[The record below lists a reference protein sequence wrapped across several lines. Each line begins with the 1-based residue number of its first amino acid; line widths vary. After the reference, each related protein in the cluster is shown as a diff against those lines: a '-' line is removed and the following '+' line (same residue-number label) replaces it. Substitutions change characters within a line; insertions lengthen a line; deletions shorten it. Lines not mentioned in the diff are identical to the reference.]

1 MIREISAMPTNTGGK
16 ADASEKHRGSGR
28 AGAAGEARGRARGAV
43 SRAGAHDAQMD
54 LVTAAL
60 IGLAVGV
67 SATLLLRR
75 GPKGVRPISPVM
87 QAAARAS
94 TRGARWV
101 RDRGEEAWDRVPR
114 DEIADQ
120 VQDYARSARDAIDRA
135 VHSELRT
142 LRRALR
148 AQARRVAR

>member
-1 MIREISAMPTNTGGK
+1 M
-16 ADASEKHRGSGR
+16 SEKHRGSGR
-28 AGAAGEARGRARGAV
+28 AGAAGEGRVRAR
-43 SRAGAHDAQMD
+43 AGGTGTGMRDAQMD

-75 GPKGVRPISPVM
+75 GPRGVRPIGPVVR
-87 QAAARAS
+87 AAARVGR
-94 TRGARWV
+94 RGARWV
-101 RDRGEEAWDRVPR
+101 RDRGEDAWERVPR

-120 VQDYARSARDAIDRA
+120 VQDYARSARKAIDRA
-135 VHSELRT
+135 VHDELRT

>member
-1 MIREISAMPTNTGGK
+1 M
-16 ADASEKHRGSGR
+16 SEKHRGSGR
-28 AGAAGEARGRARGAV
+28 AGAAGEGRARA
-43 SRAGAHDAQMD
+43 RAGGGGPGMRAAQMD

-75 GPKGVRPISPVM
+75 GPRGVRPIGPVVR
-87 QAAARAS
+87 AAARAGQ
-94 TRGARWV
+94 RGARWV
-101 RDRGEEAWDRVPR
+101 RDRGEDAWDRVPH

-120 VQDYARSARDAIDRA
+120 VQDYARSARKAIDRA
-135 VHSELRT
+135 VHDELRT

>member
-1 MIREISAMPTNTGGK
+1 MPTNSGGK
-16 ADASEKHRGSGR
+16 AETGEKHRGSAR
-28 AGAAGEARGRARGAV
+28 AGAAAELRGRGRGTGARV
-43 SRAGAHDAQMD
+43 STRDAQMD

-75 GPKGVRPISPVM
+75 GPRGVRPITPVM
-87 QAAARAS
+87 RAAARAGG
-94 TRGARWV
+94 RGARWV
-101 RDRGEEAWDRVPR
+101 RARGEEAWDRVPR

-120 VQDYARSARDAIDRA
+120 VQDYARSAREAIDRA

>member
-1 MIREISAMPTNTGGK
+1 M
-16 ADASEKHRGSGR
+16 SEKHRGSGR
-28 AGAAGEARGRARGAV
+28 AGAAGEGRARA
-43 SRAGAHDAQMD
+43 RAGGSGTGMRDAQMD

-75 GPKGVRPISPVM
+75 GPRGVRPIGPVVR
-87 QAAARAS
+87 AAARAGQ
-94 TRGARWV
+94 RGARWV
-101 RDRGEEAWDRVPR
+101 KDRGEEAWDRVPH

-120 VQDYARSARDAIDRA
+120 VQDYARSARKAIDRA
-135 VHSELRT
+135 VHDELRT

>member
-1 MIREISAMPTNTGGK
+1 MG
-16 ADASEKHRGSGR
+16 EKHRGSAR
-28 AGAAGEARGRARGAV
+28 AGAAADVRARARAAGTRGGA
-43 SRAGAHDAQMD
+43 RDAQMD

-75 GPKGVRPISPVM
+75 GPRGVRPIAPVVR
-87 QAAARAS
+87 AAARAGK
-94 TRGARWV
+94 RGARWV
-101 RDRGEEAWDRVPR
+101 RDRGEDAWERVPR
-114 DEIADQ
+114 DEISDQ

-148 AQARRVAR
+148 AQARRVAH

>member
-1 MIREISAMPTNTGGK
+1 M
-16 ADASEKHRGSGR
+16 SEKHRGSGR
-28 AGAAGEARGRARGAV
+28 AGAAGEGRARARVGGSGAGM
-43 SRAGAHDAQMD
+43 RDAQMD

-75 GPKGVRPISPVM
+75 GPRGVRPIGPVVC
-87 QAAARAS
+87 AAARAGQ
-94 TRGARWV
+94 RGARWV
-101 RDRGEEAWDRVPR
+101 RDRGEDAWDRVPH

-120 VQDYARSARDAIDRA
+120 VQDYARSARKAIDRA
-135 VHSELRT
+135 VHDELRT

>member
-1 MIREISAMPTNTGGK
+1 MPTNTGGK
-16 ADASEKHRGSGR
+16 ADMSEKHRGSGR
-28 AGAAGEARGRARGAV
+28 AGAAAEGRARA
-43 SRAGAHDAQMD
+43 RAGGTGGGMRDAQMD

-75 GPKGVRPISPVM
+75 GPRGVRPIGPVM
-87 QAAARAS
+87 RAAARAS
-94 TRGARWV
+94 QRGARWV
-101 RDRGEEAWDRVPR
+101 RDRGEDAWDRVPH

-120 VQDYARSARDAIDRA
+120 VQDYARSARKAIDRA
-135 VHSELRT
+135 VHDELRT

-148 AQARRVAR
+148 QQARRVAR

>member
-1 MIREISAMPTNTGGK
+1 MILEISAMPTNTGGK
-16 ADASEKHRGSGR
+16 ADMSEKHRGSGR
-28 AGAAGEARGRARGAV
+28 AGAGGEGRGRVRGGGGGA
-43 SRAGAHDAQMD
+43 SRDAQMD

-75 GPKGVRPISPVM
+75 GPRGVRPIGPVVR
-87 QAAARAS
+87 AAARAGQ
-94 TRGARWV
+94 RGARWV
-101 RDRGEEAWDRVPR
+101 RDRGEDAWERIPR
-114 DEIADQ
+114 DEISDQ

-135 VHSELRT
+135 VHNELRT

-148 AQARRVAR
+148 L